1 MCRISIAG
9 LIVLPLTFVVWS
21 LSAAAA
27 AADSH
32 SVWDGVYSKAQAA
45 RGKTTFGEECA
56 RCHGDN
62 LMGGEGGSPE
72 LVGDTFVQRWSGK
85 TVGDLFE
92 IARTTMPTDSPGSLN
107 RQQYADII
115 AYILS
120 ANSFPAGAKDMPSD
134 TAPLKEVQIT
144 AKK

>member
-1 MCRISIAG
+1 MLG
-9 LIVLPLTFVVWS
+9 LILLPLTLVAWS
-21 LSAAAA
+21 FSA

-32 SVWDGVYSKAQAA
+32 SVWDGVYTKAQAT
-45 RGKTTFGEECA
+45 RGQTAFGEECA
-56 RCHGDN
+56 RCHGEN

-92 IARTTMPTDSPGSLN
+92 LARTTMPTDSPGSLS
-107 RQQYADII
+107 RQQYADIVS
-115 AYILS
+115 YILS
-120 ANSFPAGAKDMPSD
+120 YNSFPAGDKEMPSD
-134 TAPLKEVQIT
+134 TAPLKQIQIT

>member
-1 MCRISIAG
+1 MYRVSIAG
-9 LIVLPLTFVVWS
+9 LIVLPFTFVVWS
-21 LSAAAA
+21 LSA

-32 SVWDGVYSKAQAA
+32 SVWDGVYSKAQSA

-56 RCHGDN
+56 RCHGEN
-62 LMGGEGGSPE
+62 LMGGEGGAPE

-92 IARTTMPTDSPGSLN
+92 VARTTMPTDSPGSLSP
-107 RQQYADII
+107 QQYTDIT
-115 AYILS
+115 AFILS
-120 ANSFPAGAKDMPSD
+120 ANSFPAGDKDMPGD
-134 TAPLKEVQIT
+134 TTPLKQIQIT

>member
-1 MCRISIAG
+1 MCRVSIAG
-9 LIVLPLTFVVWS
+9 LIVLPLTFAVWS
-21 LSAAAA
+21 LFAG
-27 AADSH
+27 ADSH
-32 SVWDGVYSKAQAA
+32 SVWDGVYSKAQAT
-45 RGKTTFGEECA
+45 RGKTTYGEECA

-62 LMGGEGGSPE
+62 LTGGEGGAPE

-92 IARTTMPTDSPGSLN
+92 IARTTMPTDSPGSLS
-107 RQQYADII
+107 REKYADII

-134 TAPLKEVQIT
+134 TAPLKQVQIT